1 METLLVGTS
10 YCYCGHPAAAEKG
23 GAACLFYKM
32 SASFWRRSSERLT
45 FGDRKQCTSREH
57 NGHQSQILFGTLQLL
72 GHNLQDLLGCTR
84 NFCLHTDV
92 GVLRHIHVAKNCRSQ
107 TTNKQVIFREW
118 RPRGT
123 DSNQAVVYLA
133 VVLGVRCEQL
143 GDLGMST

>member
-107 TTNKQVIFREW
+107 TTNKQTGHIQRMATTRDRLESSCRLPCCCFRCK
-118 RPRGT
+118 
-123 DSNQAVVYLA
+123 V
-133 VVLGVRCEQL
+133 
-143 GDLGMST
+143 